1 VNGREYYDFKLSV
14 DILVKANGSAGIIF
28 RMRDEYN
35 YYAFVIDKLAGTKSI
50 VKVKNGKNTVLKTV
64 KDGGILVNNWH
75 RVEISVN
82 ATQFKIFIYDT
93 EQVNKTKS
101 EKTIE
106 VTDQEFPNGGVG
118 LFVNSMDGFFIDE
131 LKIKAEKCWTPWTPK
146 KKLGIK
152 VPLSSVYY
160 EDFAGTIDSKF
171 EKNEPENVQEGPP
184 SWSINQYASL
194 GIPLGLYQRSMGYDK
209 SSQRRPLMMIKKKKQ
224 ISNGTVSVTFTPY
237 NTDGTVSIAFKYLA
251 NKNPGGETSEM
262 FYLFE
267 AINHANSPQFVLRK
281 FQNGL
286 IHELIAVNAVPKGM
300 QALGY
305 VKGVPHSVHIETL
318 GENIRIRMSINNQ
331 PMTEIMHVKDSSIPY
346 GLIGVGTY
354 KVKCSFSNLEI
365 FPPLIPIS
373 EAEKTKIMT
382 SDSIDIFLPPMPAEW
397 TSTKSNKD
405 KSSGTNDDKSNNIN
419 SVKGL
424 VIAGGAG
431 EGNNLGIKNCLIN
444 NTVKDRKGYCNRTFN
459 VQAAKDRCEGDFCDT
474 CCDHYTNKAH
484 KSSMWVCKKACNRA
498 TISEPAKDD
507 YKAVCITSQNPLNS
521 IYDYCDNKIS
531 DPESKKTCKLDMCN
545 LCCSTLDTIQ
555 HKKYSI
561 NSIKKCFE
569 TCSGEFNK

>member
-1 VNGREYYDFKLSV
+1 MNGREYYDFKLSV
-14 DILVKANGSAGIIF
+14 DILVKANGKAGIMF

-35 YYAFVIDKLAGTKSI
+35 FYAFVIDKLAGTKSI
-50 VKVKNGKNTVLKTV
+50 VKVKDGKISDLKTV
-64 KDGGILVNNWH
+64 MDGGILVNNWH

-82 ATQFKIFIYDT
+82 ASQIKIFIYDT

-106 VTDQEFPNGGVG
+106 VSDPEYTNGGIG
-118 LFVNSMDGFFIDE
+118 FFVNSMDGFFIDE

-146 KKLGIK
+146 KKLNIK

-160 EDFAGTIDSKF
+160 EDFAGTIVSKF
-171 EKNEPENVQEGPP
+171 DKNEPENVQEGPP

-194 GIPLGLYQRSMGYDK
+194 GIPLGLYQKSLGYDK

-237 NTDGTVSIAFKYLA
+237 NSDGTVSIAFKYLA
-251 NKNPGGETSEM
+251 NKNPGGDTSEM

-267 AINHANSPQFVLRK
+267 AINHPTSPQFVLRK

-286 IHELIAVNAVPKGM
+286 IHELTAVNAVPRGM
-300 QALGY
+300 QAIGY
-305 VKGVPHSVHIETL
+305 VKGVPHSVQIETL

-354 KVKCSFSNLEI
+354 KVKCSFSNIEI
-365 FPPLIPIS
+365 FPPLIPIT
-373 EAEKTKIMT
+373 EADKTKIMT
-382 SDSIDIFLPPMPAEW
+382 SDSNDIFLPPMPAEW
-397 TSTKSNKD
+397 TSPAKGN
-405 KSSGTNDDKSNNIN
+405 SSGKKDVKNDTSDPT
-419 SVKGL
+419 KGL
-424 VIAGGAG
+424 VNAGGAG
-431 EGNNLGIKNCLIN
+431 DGDHLGIKNCLIN
-444 NTVKDRKGYCNRTFN
+444 NTIKDRKGYCKRTFN

-498 TISEPAKDD
+498 TISEPAK
-507 YKAVCITSQNPLNS
+507 
-521 IYDYCDNKIS
+521 
-531 DPESKKTCKLDMCN
+531 
-545 LCCSTLDTIQ
+545 
-555 HKKYSI
+555 
-561 NSIKKCFE
+561 
-569 TCSGEFNK
+569 G